1 MVVLAVVALAL
12 HHNRTV
18 QSATEKVDNLNSQA
32 CLAILELMVLELMV
46 AVVHQA
52 LAVAAVA
59 LVEMVIMVALQ
70 AVMVGLVK
78 HIQSLVH
85 Q

>member
-12 HHNRTV
+12 LQNLTV
-18 QSATEKVDNLNSQA
+18 QSVTEKVDNLNSPA
-32 CLAILELMVLELMV
+32 CQAILELMVLELMV

-52 LAVAAVA
+52 LAVVAVA